1 MKFWISCIL
10 AILILIFAGFFVW
23 SWWKSQLLPVVP
35 GDQVQ
40 VNFVITKNESA
51 GSVLARL
58 TGERLIHNFWVSKLY
73 LQGIGLDQKVRP
85 GNYLLS
91 RSQSLEE
98 LLVSLTAGP
107 RDVWVTIPEGFRREQ
122 IAQRFESFDQFD
134 KSEFLRL
141 TATSEGKLFPDTYLV
156 PLYATTENI
165 VGMLLEN
172 FSTKVGEISQNNLI
186 IASLVEREVRNP
198 DDRPVIAGIIIKR
211 LEAGWPLQID
221 ATVQY
226 AQDSAK
232 CQGLRAKCEWWK
244 PVSDTKLQ
252 SEYNTYINVGLPPA
266 PIANPGIKAI
276 EATKSFQKSAYWY
289 YLSDS
294 EGVTHFAKTLVEHN
308 LNIDKYLND

>member
-1 MKFWISCIL
+1 M
-10 AILILIFAGFFVW
+10 
-23 SWWKSQLLPVVP
+23 
-35 GDQVQ
+35 
-40 VNFVITKNESA
+40 
-51 GSVLARL
+51 
-58 TGERLIHNFWVSKLY
+58 
-73 LQGIGLDQKVRP
+73 
-85 GNYLLS
+85 S

-98 LLVSLTAGP
+98 ISKALIAGP

-122 IAQRFESFDQFD
+122 IAERFESFAQFD
-134 KSEFLRL
+134 KPEFLKL

-156 PLYATTENI
+156 PLYATTEN
-165 VGMLLEN
+165 VVDMFLEN
-172 FSTKVGEISQNNLI
+172 FAKKVGEITYDNLI
-186 IASLVEREVRNP
+186 IASMVEREVRNP
-198 DDRPVIAGIIIKR
+198 VDLPVIAGIILKR

-226 AQDSAK
+226 V
-232 CQGLRAKCEWWK
+232 QGNNKDWWPK
-244 PVSDTKLQ
+244 HIDTKMP
-252 SEYNTYINVGLPPA
+252 SAYNTYINVGLPPG

>member
-1 MKFWISCIL
+1 MAVDS
-10 AILILIFAGFFVW
+10 
-23 SWWKSQLLPVVP
+23 
-35 GDQVQ
+35 GDQAQ
-40 VNFVITKNESA
+40 INFVIIKNEPA
-51 GSVLARL
+51 GSVLTRL
-58 TGERLIHNFWVSKLY
+58 IQERLIHNFWVAKLY
-73 LQGIGLDQKVRP
+73 LQGTGLDQKVRP
-85 GNYLLS
+85 GSYLLS

-98 LLVSLTAGP
+98 LLVSLTSGP

-156 PLYATTENI
+156 PLYATAEN
-165 VGMLLEN
+165 VVDMLLEN
-172 FSTKVGEISQNNLI
+172 FSVKVGEISQNNLI

-198 DDRPVIAGIIIKR
+198 ADRPVIAGIIIKR

-226 AQDSAK
+226 VSGNSKD
-232 CQGLRAKCEWWK
+232 WWPK
-244 PVSDTKLQ
+244 QIDTKIP
-252 SEYNTYINVGLPPA
+252 SAYNTYVNVGLPPS

-276 EATKSFQKSAYWY
+276 EATKSFRESAYWY

-294 EGVTHFAKTLVEHN
+294 QGVTHFAKTLTEHN
-308 LNIDKYLND
+308 LNIDKYLID

>member
-10 AILILIFAGFFVW
+10 AILILIFTGFFVW
-23 SWWKSQLLPVVP
+23 SWWRSQLLAVDS
-35 GDQVQ
+35 GDQAQ
-40 VNFVITKNESA
+40 INFVIIKNEPA
-51 GSVLARL
+51 GSVLTRL
-58 TGERLIHNFWVSKLY
+58 IQERLIHNFWVAKLY
-73 LQGIGLDQKVRP
+73 LQGTGLDQKVRP
-85 GNYLLS
+85 GSYLLS

-98 LLVSLTAGP
+98 LLVSLTSGP

-156 PLYATTENI
+156 PLYATAEN
-165 VGMLLEN
+165 VVDMLLEN
-172 FSTKVGEISQNNLI
+172 FSVKVGEISQNNLI

-198 DDRPVIAGIIIKR
+198 ADRPVIAGIIIKR

-226 AQDSAK
+226 VSGNSKD
-232 CQGLRAKCEWWK
+232 WWPK
-244 PVSDTKLQ
+244 AIDTKKP
-252 SEYNTYINVGLPPA
+252 SAFNTYINIGLPPA
-266 PIANPGIKAI
+266 PIANPGLAVIQAVLRPEK
-276 EATKSFQKSAYWY
+276 TDYWY

-294 EGVTHFAKTLVEHN
+294 QGVTHFAKTLNEHN
-308 LNIDKYLND
+308 LNIDKYLID

>member
-10 AILILIFAGFFVW
+10 AILILIFTGFFVW
-23 SWWKSQLLPVVP
+23 SWWRSQLLAVDS
-35 GDQVQ
+35 GDQAQ
-40 VNFVITKNESA
+40 INFVIIKNEPA
-51 GSVLARL
+51 GSVLTRL
-58 TGERLIHNFWVSKLY
+58 IQERLIHNFWVAKLY
-73 LQGIGLDQKVRP
+73 LQGTGLDQKVRP
-85 GNYLLS
+85 GSYLLS

-98 LLVSLTAGP
+98 LLVSLTSGP

-156 PLYATTENI
+156 PLYATAEN
-165 VGMLLEN
+165 VVDMLLEN
-172 FSTKVGEISQNNLI
+172 FSVKVGEISQNNLI

-198 DDRPVIAGIIIKR
+198 ADRPVIAGIIIKR

-226 AQDSAK
+226 VSGNSKD
-232 CQGLRAKCEWWK
+232 WWPK
-244 PVSDTKLQ
+244 QIDTKIP
-252 SEYNTYINVGLPPA
+252 SAYNTYVNVGLPPS

-276 EATKSFQKSAYWY
+276 EATKSFRESAYWY

-294 EGVTHFAKTLVEHN
+294 QGVTHFAKTLTEHN
-308 LNIDKYLND
+308 LNIDKYLID